1 MSVEALENRDPTRSV
16 RKAVSSTRQRVHS
29 PKSDSNVES
38 EENDPYREANVDF
51 TEGDDEGTWN
61 DLFSPEMT
69 EDEKATNDEDEGED

>member
-29 PKSDSNVES
+29 PKRDSNVES

-61 DLFSPEMT
+61 DLFSSEMT